1 MRKSLIALSII
12 IVMLLGVTLAAAN
25 AQDVVLEVTV
35 KSVTQD
41 TDKNGNPY
49 IRFIVDESRMLKG
62 VSYTT
67 GVPVMAF
74 RDMINEVKGIKAG
87 DTLHAIAAERF
98 FQGRKSYTIL
108 KVIE

>member
-12 IVMLLGVTLAAAN
+12 IVMLFGVALAAY
-25 AQDVVLEVTV
+25 AQDVALEVTV
-35 KSVTQD
+35 KSVTLD

-49 IRFIVDESRMLKG
+49 VRFIVDESRMLKG

-74 RDMINEVKGIKAG
+74 REMIEEVKGIKAS

>member
-1 MRKSLIALSII
+1 MRRLFTLSII
-12 IVMLLGVTLAAAN
+12 IVMLFGVALAAAN